1 MENTQK
7 LKNKYFRRKDKMKF
21 ILRFFLFSTVM
32 AKNSRTLQE
41 NTITAELND
50 DTCSVHNDNFQIF
63 VQCLKENN
71 NEYSI
76 CKKLFE
82 EIDWEEWLYNDCYYV
97 LKLPRN

>member
-21 ILRFFLFSTVM
+21 ILPFFLLSTVM

-41 NTITAELND
+41 NTIAAELND
-50 DTCSVHNDNFQIF
+50 DNCTVHNDNFEIF

-82 EIDWEEWLYNDCYYV
+82 EIDWEEWLHNDCYYV

>member
-1 MENTQK
+1 
-7 LKNKYFRRKDKMKF
+7 
-21 ILRFFLFSTVM
+21 M